1 VNNILRIFILL
12 IFISSCSLDT
22 KSGLWSKTEKIKKE
36 KKVIIKE
43 QFKKEAVLES
53 ELNPNLK
60 VNLPGKLIKNSFIN
74 NLNNNNGQIE
84 YNGDLKKT
92 SRFKFSKID
101 NFNQYEP
108 KIVFTDNNVIF
119 FDNKVSILKFDNL
132 SKLIWK
138 RNYYSKNEKKSK
150 PILFFGNNKD
160 KLIVADNIAKYYAIN
175 IKTGD
180 LLWSKNNSSPF
191 NSQVKVYKENFFVV
205 DFQNILRCFSLKD
218 GLELWNYK
226 TDQSF
231 IKSQKKLS
239 LIIVNNKVIFN
250 NSIGDVTAIN
260 VNNGNLIWQTPTQS
274 SAIYEDSF
282 SLKTSD
288 LIANDHSV
296 LFSNNRNEFFSLD
309 VKNGA
314 IRWKQKINSHLRST
328 LIENTIISITNEG
341 YLVLT
346 DNRTGNII
354 RINYIF
360 KEFRQKGK
368 IFKEFKPKRKF
379 VKRGLGNLSNEKTLK
394 VKGTKNPVGF
404 IVGSKK
410 IYLTTDHGRLLVI
423 DIKSGKVISILKID
437 NEKISR
443 PFVLNKNLFIIKD
456 NSIIK
461 LD

>member
-1 VNNILRIFILL
+1 VINIIGILL
-12 IFISSCSLDT
+12 IILISSCSLDN
-22 KSGLWSKTEKIKKE
+22 KSGLWTKSEKIKKE
-36 KKVIIKE
+36 KKVLIKE
-43 QFKKEAVLES
+43 QFKEEAASES

-60 VNLPGKLIKNSFIN
+60 VNLPGKLINNSFIN
-74 NLNNNNGQIE
+74 NLNNNNGQIN
-84 YNGDLKKT
+84 YNGNLKKK

-101 NFNQYEP
+101 NFNQFEP
-108 KIVFTDNNVIF
+108 KIVFNNNNVIF
-119 FDNKVSILKFDNL
+119 FDNKGSILKFNSL

-138 RNYYSKNEKKSK
+138 RNYYSRNEKKSK
-150 PILFFGNNKD
+150 PILFFGNNKN
-160 KLIVADNIAKYYAIN
+160 KLIVADNIAKFYAID

-180 LLWSKNNSSPF
+180 LLWSRNNSSPF
-191 NSQVKVYKENFFVV
+191 NSQVKVYKESFFVV

-218 GLELWNYK
+218 GSELWNYK
-226 TDQSF
+226 TEQSF

-239 LIIVNNKVIFN
+239 LIIVNNKVLFS
-250 NSIGDVTAIN
+250 NSIGDITA
-260 VNNGNLIWQTPTQS
+260 VDANNGNLIWQTPTQS

-288 LIANDHSV
+288 LIADKNSV

-341 YLVLT
+341 YLVLI

-354 RINYIF
+354 RINNIF
-360 KEFRQKGK
+360 KG
-368 IFKEFKPKRKF
+368 FKPKIKF
-379 VKRGLGNLSNEKTLK
+379 VRRGLGNLKPKPSK
-394 VKGTKNPVGF
+394 VKRDINPVGF
-404 IVGSKK
+404 IVGSKN

-423 DIKSGKVISILKID
+423 DIKNGKTISILKID

-443 PFVLNKNLFIIKD
+443 PFVLNQSLFIIKD

>member
-1 VNNILRIFILL
+1 MNNILRILL
-12 IFISSCSLDT
+12 VLVFISSCSLDT
-22 KSGLWSKTEKIKKE
+22 KSGLWSKFENTEEE
-36 KKVIIKE
+36 KRVLIKE
-43 QFKKEAVLES
+43 QFKEEAVLES

-60 VNLPGKLIKNSFIN
+60 VNLPGKLINNSFIN
-74 NLNNNNGQIE
+74 NLNNNNGQIN

-101 NFNQYEP
+101 NFNQLEAE
-108 KIVFTDNNVIF
+108 IVFVESNVII
-119 FDNKVSILKFDNL
+119 FDNKGSILKFDNL

-138 RNYYSKNEKKSK
+138 RNYYSKSEKKSK
-150 PILFFGNNKD
+150 PTLFFGNNND

-175 IKTGD
+175 INTGD
-180 LLWSKNNSSPF
+180 LLWSKNNTSPF
-191 NSQVKVYKENFFVV
+191 NSQIKVFKDRFFVV

-218 GLELWNYK
+218 GSELWNYK

-239 LIIVNNKVIFN
+239 LIIVNNKVLFN
-250 NSIGDVTAIN
+250 NSIGDITA
-260 VNNGNLIWQTPTQS
+260 VDASSGNLIWQTPTQS
-274 SAIYEDSF
+274 STIYEDSF

-288 LIANDHSV
+288 LIANDSSV

-309 VKNGA
+309 IKNGA
-314 IRWKQKINSHLRST
+314 IRWKQKINSHLRSS

-354 RINYIF
+354 RINHIF
-360 KEFRQKGK
+360 KEFRAKGK
-368 IFKEFKPKRKF
+368 IFKEFKTKRKF
-379 VKRGLGNLSNEKTLK
+379 KARGLGNMNKDKTLK
-394 VKGTKNPVGF
+394 VKGSKNPVGF
-404 IVGSKK
+404 IVGSKN
-410 IYLTTDHGRLLVI
+410 IYLTTSHGRLVVI
-423 DIKSGKVISILKID
+423 DIKEGKVISILKID

-443 PFVLNKNLFIIKD
+443 PFVLNQSLFIIKD

>member
-1 VNNILRIFILL
+1 MNNIFRIFLVLL
-12 IFISSCSLDT
+12 FASSCSLDT

-43 QFKKEAVLES
+43 QFKEEIALEA

-60 VNLPGKLIKNSFIN
+60 VNLPGKLIKNSFTN
-74 NLNNNNGQIE
+74 NLNNNNGQID
-84 YNGDLKKT
+84 YNGSLKKT
-92 SRFKFSKID
+92 SRFKFSKIQ
-101 NFNQYEP
+101 NFSQFDP

-119 FDNKVSILKFDNL
+119 FDNKGSILKFDNL

-138 RNYYSKNEKKSK
+138 RNYYSKIEKKSK
-150 PILFFGNNKD
+150 PILFFGSNKG

-180 LLWSKNNSSPF
+180 LLWSKSNSSPF

-205 DFQNILRCFSLKD
+205 DFQNVLRCFSLKD
-218 GLELWNYK
+218 GSEVWNYK
-226 TDQSF
+226 TDQAF

-239 LIIVNNKVIFN
+239 LIIINNKVLFN
-250 NSIGDVTAIN
+250 NSIGDITA
-260 VNNGNLIWQTPTQS
+260 VDADNGNLIWQTPTQS
-274 SAIYEDSF
+274 SSLYEDSF

-288 LIANDHSV
+288 LIANDNSV

-309 VKNGA
+309 VKNGT

-354 RINYIF
+354 RINNVF
-360 KEFRQKGK
+360 KEFKEKGK
-368 IFKEFKPKRKF
+368 IFKNFKKKPKF
-379 VKRGLGNLSNEKTLK
+379 VRRGLGNLSEKNTYK
-394 VKGTKNPVGF
+394 TKGGINPIGF
-404 IVGSKK
+404 IVGSKN

-423 DIKSGKVISILKID
+423 DIKNGKTVSILKID

-443 PFVLNKNLFIIKD
+443 PFVLNQSLFIIKD
-456 NSIIK
+456 NSVIK

>member
-1 VNNILRIFILL
+1 VNSILKFFLLL
-12 IFISSCSLDT
+12 IFVSSCSLDT

-36 KKVIIKE
+36 KKVLIKE
-43 QFKKEAVLES
+43 QFKKETALKF

-60 VNLPGKLIKNSFIN
+60 VNLPGKLTKNSFIN
-74 NLNNNNGQIE
+74 NFNNNNGQIN
-84 YNGDLKKT
+84 YNGTLKKT
-92 SRFKFSKID
+92 SRFKFSKI
-101 NFNQYEP
+101 NKFNQFEP
-108 KIVFTDNNVIF
+108 KIVFINNNVIF
-119 FDNKVSILKFDNL
+119 FDNKGSILKFDNL

-138 RNYYSKNEKKSK
+138 KNYYSKSEKKSK

-175 IKTGD
+175 INTGD

-191 NSQVKVYKENFFVV
+191 NSQVKVYKDNFFVV

-218 GLELWNYK
+218 GSELWNYK

-239 LIIVNNKVIFN
+239 LIIVNNKVLFN
-250 NSIGDVTAIN
+250 NSIGDITA
-260 VNNGNLIWQTPTQS
+260 VDASNGNLIWQTPTQS

-288 LIANDHSV
+288 LIANDNSV

-309 VKNGA
+309 IKNGA

-341 YLVLT
+341 YLVLI

-360 KEFRQKGK
+360 KEFKQKGK
-368 IFKEFKPKRKF
+368 IFKEFKQKQKF
-379 VKRGLGNLSNEKTLK
+379 IKRGLGNMSKKKFLK
-394 VKGTKNPVGF
+394 VKGAINPVGF
-404 IVGSKK
+404 IVGSKN

-423 DIKSGKVISILKID
+423 DIKNGRVISIIKID

-443 PFVLNKNLFIIKD
+443 PFVLKQSLFIIKD